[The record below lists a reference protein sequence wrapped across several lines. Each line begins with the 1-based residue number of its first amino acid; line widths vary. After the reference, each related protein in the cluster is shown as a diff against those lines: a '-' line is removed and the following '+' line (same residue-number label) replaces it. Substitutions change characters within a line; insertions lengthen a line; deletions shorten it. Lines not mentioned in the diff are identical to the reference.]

1 MNFNQIFPFENS
13 TQNPSNR
20 LRNGDVT
27 IENESS

>member
-13 TQNPSNR
+13 TQNHGDR